1 MKIPLRLF
9 LSGFIIAFISQLSYS
24 QVVINELSSA
34 NDAIISDEDGD
45 FEDWIELYNPT
56 GTIISLNK
64 YSFLYEVPNEAPVT
78 WTFPNVA
85 IKPKQHLLVFA
96 SKKDRKVVIDHWEVP
111 VFADSTW
118 KYKVNTTSG
127 PAPNWY
133 QPTYLDASWLQGK
146 GGFGY
151 GDGDDQTNT
160 GPAYS
165 VYLRKQF
172 SISDTSKYPLG
183 ILMIDYDDAFVVFLN
198 GVEVSRSNIGAYGD
212 HPNFDVSAYEEHEA
226 HLYQGGDQEFFLVQ
240 LKKNLRP
247 GNNVLAIQAHNYS
260 SGLDDL
266 TVMPW
271 LIIGNTDTTKNFL
284 SFPADFRMHTNFSL
298 SSSEGFRL
306 TLKDSLGAIKDSLT
320 LGPKNMQ
327 PNNSKGRNPDGSAS
341 WCLFWA
347 PSPSDT
353 NDITQCFG
361 TYAAK
366 PSFNLPA
373 GFYTGPQ
380 TLSITVPAGT
390 AVFYTRNGN
399 APLWTDSMYTGP
411 ITIDSTQVIRAR
423 AFALSGND
431 LPSHTITNSYFI
443 NENITLP
450 VISLCTDSVNLW
462 DWNTGIYVSGP
473 NADTALP
480 YANSN
485 FWMPWKKQAHTEF
498 FAKNKV
504 LGFEQDCATEIHGNF
519 SRAWPQKSF
528 RIMAN
533 DDYQDPYINYKL
545 FPQKN
550 IVKFKS
556 FNIRNAGIDW
566 NTCHFRDRLMHDIV
580 QGKTDNDVMDGEA
593 CVLFLNG
600 QYWGVYEMRERQD
613 ENYVAGNHNVSP
625 DSIDLLRFEG
635 DILEGSNSAFYD
647 MVGFMANNNMA
658 IQTNYDS
665 AQKLID
671 IENYSDYFI
680 TETYYNNWDWIW
692 TDIAN
697 KSQNSNNI
705 KFWRGTN
712 PVTKWRYILWDT
724 DLGMGLF
731 DGASANCPQNL
742 FGTIIDPV
750 ITSPSLHVV
759 MLKSM
764 LQNTSFKNYFVNRYC
779 DLMNT
784 IFHPDTV
791 LAKIN
796 DVRNELLPEMA
807 RQFARWNGGPI
818 TIFGV
823 WDVGRSVDV
832 PTWLNEI
839 DSLEEFVSC
848 RPYSVRDSLQAE
860 FALTKQV
867 DVTLDVSPVGAGK
880 IHLNTIDPGPFP
892 WTGIYMDGVPV
903 TMTAIPNTGYT
914 FLHWQSPTLIP
925 TPVSTL
931 SVSLNVTLNETF
943 TAYFA
948 PIPPGVDPIEASFG
962 LNVYPNPF
970 TDNFSL
976 HYSLDRSSD
985 VSISLFDLLGQEV
998 IQLVSAG
1005 QAQDA
1010 GAHSLE
1016 VKLGDYKLSGGIY
1029 FLKFTSQG
1037 FSRMIRLVKTDN

>member
-1 MKIPLRLF
+1 MKKNVPLYLTGFLLF
-9 LSGFIIAFISQLSYS
+9 FLQHSHSQI
-24 QVVINELSSA
+24 VINELSSA
-34 NDAIISDEDGD
+34 NDAAITDEDGD
-45 FEDWIELYNPT
+45 YEDWIELYNPT
-56 GTIISLNK
+56 NAAVSLNK
-64 YSFLYEVPNEAPVT
+64 YSFLYQVPNEPSVT
-78 WTFPNVA
+78 WTFPNVS
-85 IKPKQHLLVFA
+85 IQPKQHMLLFA

-111 VFADSTW
+111 VFADSIW

-127 PAPNWY
+127 PAANWY
-133 QPTYLDASWLQGK
+133 QPSYNDASWLQGK

-151 GDGDDQTNT
+151 ADGDDQTNT

-165 VYLRKQF
+165 VFLRKSF
-172 SISDTSKYPLG
+172 NIADTSKYPLG
-183 ILMIDYDDAFVVFLN
+183 ILMIDYDDAFVMFLN

-212 HPNFDVSAYEEHEA
+212 HPAYNVSAYDEHEA
-226 HLYQGGDQEFFLVQ
+226 KLYQGGSQEFYLVQ
-240 LKKNLRP
+240 LKNNLKP

-266 TVMPW
+266 SVMPW
-271 LIIGNTDTTKNFL
+271 LIIGNTDTTKNFP
-284 SFPADFRMHTNFSL
+284 SFPSDFRMHTNFTL
-298 SSSEGFRL
+298 SNAEGFKL

-327 PNNSKGRNPDGSAS
+327 PNNSKGRNPDGSVN
-341 WCLFWA
+341 WCLFWG
-347 PSPSDT
+347 PSPADT
-353 NDITQCFG
+353 NDVNQCFG
-361 TYAAK
+361 TYVATPA
-366 PSFNLPA
+366 FNLPA
-373 GFYTGPQ
+373 GFYTGVQ

-390 AVFYTRNGN
+390 AVFYTRNGDN
-399 APLWTDSMYTGP
+399 PDWNDPMYTGP

-423 AFALSGND
+423 AFALSGTD

-462 DWNTGIYVSGP
+462 DWNTGIYVNGP

-480 YANSN
+480 YSNAN

-498 FAKNKV
+498 FTKNKL

-519 SRAWPQKSF
+519 SRSWPQKSF

-545 FPQKN
+545 FPDKN
-550 IVKFKS
+550 IAKFKS

-613 ENYVAGNHNVSP
+613 ENYIAQNHNVDP

-635 DILEGSNSAFYD
+635 DILEGSNAAFYD
-647 MVGFMANNNMA
+647 MVGFMYNNSMA
-658 IQTNYDS
+658 LQANYDS
-665 AQKLID
+665 ALKLID

-692 TDIAN
+692 TDYAN
-697 KSQNSNNI
+697 KSQATNNI

-712 PVTKWRYILWDT
+712 PVTKWRYVLWDT

-731 DGASANCPQNL
+731 DGAAVNCPQNL
-742 FGTIIDPV
+742 FGTITDPV
-750 ITSPSLHVV
+750 ITDPSYHVI
-759 MLKSM
+759 MLRSM
-764 LQNTSFKNYFVNRYC
+764 LQNSTFKNHFVNRYC

-784 IFHPDTV
+784 VFHPDTV

-796 DVRNELLPEMA
+796 EVRTELQPEMA
-807 RQFARWNGGPI
+807 RQFNRWNGGPI

-839 DSLEEFVSC
+839 DTLEEFVNC

-860 FALTKQV
+860 FNLTKQV
-867 DVTLDVSPVGAGK
+867 DVTLDVSPAGAGK

-892 WTGIYMDGVPV
+892 WTGVYMDGVPV
-903 TMTAIPNTGYT
+903 TMTATANSGYV
-914 FLHWQSPTLIP
+914 FSHWQSPALIP
-925 TPVSTL
+925 APVSSA
-931 SVSLNVTLNETF
+931 SVTLNVTLNETF
-943 TAYFA
+943 TAYFLPVA
-948 PIPPGVDPIEASFG
+948 PGVDPIEASIG
-962 LNVYPNPF
+962 LNVFPNPF
-970 TDNFSL
+970 TEDATVNYTL
-976 HYSLDRSSD
+976 NAETK
-985 VSISLFDLLGQEV
+985 ISVKLFDILGQEMF
-998 IQLVSAG
+998 QLVSEEQPQAAG
-1005 QAQDA
+1005 TYELNIN
-1010 GAHSLE
+1010 ST
-1016 VKLGDYKLSGGIY
+1016 DYKLAGGIY
-1029 FLKFTSQG
+1029 FLKFTTEG
-1037 FSRMIRLVKTDN
+1037 FSKMIRIVKAGN